1 MLEAHRVRKGLD
13 IFVVPR
19 FAQDV
24 LGADPAAL
32 QQSLEANY
40 PVRGAH
46 EDIQPDVVQWVDGDN
61 VALKYRGRSLK
72 RAKIWLQRPMEGG
85 YRRYGYTGWQWKV
98 LPATSNVERCAEV
111 LPLADRYDA
120 WVTAL
125 GIPCANHYIVTRYV
139 DGQHNIGFHSDKA
152 KDIAPGSLLREIVG
166 THSASPYTAL
176 TFIGLPLV
184 GCPEEPCASA
194 WPTWRN
200 APCLSPIGSLITV
213 VKMGAHGR
221 PFQVCLPGEEKSP
234 FFSEVLA
241 PGTAVIMTLEANLAT
256 KHSVPV
262 HVENKASLSPPAP
275 VGRGWPTLG
284 AACLAPGRHP
294 LALVNAHS
302 GQFCGRTLVG
312 GCFPHRC
319 R

>member
-1 MLEAHRVRKGLD
+1 MLEAQGLD

-24 LGADPAAL
+24 LSADPAAL
-32 QQSLEANY
+32 QHSLEANY
-40 PVRGAH
+40 PVCGAD
-46 EDIQPDVVQWVDGDN
+46 EDIQPDTVQWVNGDN

-98 LPATSNVERCAEV
+98 LPATSSVERCAEV

-120 WVTAL
+120 WATAL
-125 GIPCANHYIVTRYV
+125 GFPCANHYIATRYV

-152 KDIAPGSLLREIVG
+152 KDIAP
-166 THSASPYTAL
+166 
-176 TFIGLPLV
+176 
-184 GCPEEPCASA
+184 
-194 WPTWRN
+194 
-200 APCLSPIGSLITV
+200 GSLITV

-256 KHSVPV
+256 KHSVPFY
-262 HVENKASLSPPAP
+262 VENKAPVLAGQPWGQPLPARP
-275 VGRGWPTLG
+275 VGPTRGWPTL
-284 AACLAPGRHP
+284 
-294 LALVNAHS
+294 
-302 GQFCGRTLVG
+302 
-312 GCFPHRC
+312 
-319 R
+319 

>member
-1 MLEAHRVRKGLD
+1 MHNHDSRERGACSRRTASQGLD

-24 LGADPAAL
+24 LSADPAAL
-32 QQSLEANY
+32 QHSLEANY
-40 PVRGAH
+40 PVCGAD
-46 EDIQPDVVQWVDGDN
+46 EDIQPDTVQWVNGDN

-98 LPATSNVERCAEV
+98 LPATSSVERCAEV

-120 WVTAL
+120 WATAL
-125 GIPCANHYIVTRYV
+125 GFPCANHYIATRYV

-152 KDIAPGSLLREIVG
+152 KDIAP
-166 THSASPYTAL
+166 
-176 TFIGLPLV
+176 
-184 GCPEEPCASA
+184 
-194 WPTWRN
+194 
-200 APCLSPIGSLITV
+200 GSLITV

-256 KHSVPV
+256 KHSVPFY
-262 HVENKASLSPPAP
+262 VENKAPVLAGQPLPARP
-275 VGRGWPTLG
+275 VGPTRGWPTL
-284 AACLAPGRHP
+284 
-294 LALVNAHS
+294 
-302 GQFCGRTLVG
+302 
-312 GCFPHRC
+312 
-319 R
+319 

>member
-1 MLEAHRVRKGLD
+1 MLEQHRVRKGLD

-24 LGADPAAL
+24 LNADPAAL

-40 PVRGAH
+40 PVRGAD
-46 EDIQPDVVQWVDGDN
+46 EDIQPEVVQWVDGDN

-98 LPATSNVERCAEV
+98 LPATSSVELCAEV

-125 GIPCANHYIVTRYV
+125 GFPCANHYIATRYV

-152 KDIAPGSLLREIVG
+152 KDIAP
-166 THSASPYTAL
+166 
-176 TFIGLPLV
+176 
-184 GCPEEPCASA
+184 
-194 WPTWRN
+194 
-200 APCLSPIGSLITV
+200 GSLITV

-262 HVENKASLSPPAP
+262 YVENKGPSFGRPASEASPLSLLSLIPASVP
-275 VGRGWPTLG
+275 GQLAEAGPPTLG
-284 AACLAPGRHP
+284 GILWC
-294 LALVNAHS
+294 
-302 GQFCGRTLVG
+302 
-312 GCFPHRC
+312 
-319 R
+319 

>member
-61 VALKYRGRSLK
+61 VALKDRGRSLK

-166 THSASPYTAL
+166 TLSKPSRRPDL
-176 TFIGLPLV
+176 I
-184 GCPEEPCASA
+184 
-194 WPTWRN
+194 WP
-200 APCLSPIGSLITV
+200 
-213 VKMGAHGR
+213 
-221 PFQVCLPGEEKSP
+221 
-234 FFSEVLA
+234 
-241 PGTAVIMTLEANLAT
+241 
-256 KHSVPV
+256 
-262 HVENKASLSPPAP
+262 
-275 VGRGWPTLG
+275 
-284 AACLAPGRHP
+284 APGRLP
-294 LALVNAHS
+294 RGAL
-302 GQFCGRTLVG
+302 R
-312 GCFPHRC
+312 
-319 R
+319 

>member
-1 MLEAHRVRKGLD
+1 MASCNKPPHGGNGRDDESDMLEAHRVRKGLD

-40 PVRGAH
+40 PMRGAD

-120 WVTAL
+120 WATAL

-152 KDIAPGSLLREIVG
+152 KDIAPGSLPREIVG
-166 THSASPYTAL
+166 THSASPYAAL

-184 GCPEEPCASA
+184 GCP
-194 WPTWRN
+194 R
-200 APCLSPIGSLITV
+200 
-213 VKMGAHGR
+213 GALR
-221 PFQVCLPGEEKSP
+221 
-234 FFSEVLA
+234 
-241 PGTAVIMTLEANLAT
+241 
-256 KHSVPV
+256 
-262 HVENKASLSPPAP
+262 
-275 VGRGWPTLG
+275 
-284 AACLAPGRHP
+284 
-294 LALVNAHS
+294 
-302 GQFCGRTLVG
+302 
-312 GCFPHRC
+312 
-319 R
+319 